1 MTKAERLEILRTIA
15 ELQEQICKLPDGC
28 LDPRCQE
35 LVEQVKML
43 NEAS

>member
-1 MTKAERLEILRTIA
+1 MIETEMQKILQTIA
-15 ELQEQICKLPDGC
+15 ELQEQICKVPDGC

-35 LVEQVKML
+35 LVKQVKIL